1 LGKEAPVVNKWEAE
15 WAPALVWTFGEE
27 NNIFISWDS
36 NPRSSSPEPSRY
48 TNYTTPAPMGV
59 Q

>member
-1 LGKEAPVVNKWEAE
+1 MGGGMGPRTGLDILEKGKI
-15 WAPALVWTFGEE
+15 LFMR
-27 NNIFISWDS
+27 WDS

-59 Q
+59 W